1 MPSHSCSVRLDVYEA
16 YDEHDDLTDTTPR
29 FCYTLPHMS
38 RHTINRATAAR
49 FLPAYQGIGGSAGWE
64 GKQGIVSCFDR
75 LRCIQFDPLT
85 RAGGTNPDLVL
96 QSRIAGYDP
105 AALQELLYTERHLVD
120 GWDKMMSV
128 HPVSRWPFL
137 ARERRASTDSVPDS
151 DETDPALNGDHA
163 SSDPRIEQLR
173 PAMEYALQQI
183 RERGPLCSADFP
195 DQERI
200 DWWWA
205 PARQIRAALD
215 VLQYRGRIGV
225 HHRIGTRKYYDIIER
240 LIPQEHLDTPDP
252 FVSLDDYLQWRVA
265 ERVQSIGLVRNRPG
279 DAWLGIGH
287 AAARRRAVARLLTAG
302 ELSLVT
308 IRETG
313 GEYLVTTRDLPQLLT
328 LDQSEGDDSLQKHRE
343 PDPDQTPV
351 SLIAPLD
358 NLIWDRAAT
367 EELFGFVYR
376 WEVYKPQHLRQY
388 GYYVMPV
395 MQGDRFI
402 ARCEPIY
409 ERATGKLILKEWW
422 WESAIGQQAGD
433 LTKAVRRAL
442 AAYAAWCGAQEIV
455 IDPASQTIGR
465 IESQMIL
472 G

>member
-1 MPSHSCSVRLDVYEA
+1 
-16 YDEHDDLTDTTPR
+16 
-29 FCYTLPHMS
+29 MS
-38 RHTINRATAAR
+38 QHTISRATAAR
-49 FLPAYQGIGGSAGWE
+49 FLPSYQGIGGSAGWE
-64 GKQGIVSCFDR
+64 GRQGIVSCFER

-96 QSRIAGYDP
+96 QSRIAKYDP
-105 AALQELLYTERHLVD
+105 KILQELLYSERHLVD

-137 ARERRASTDSVPDS
+137 ARERLGPEDTAS
-151 DETDPALNGDHA
+151 DPANTPSPAAGDHG
-163 SSDPRIEQLR
+163 SSDPRIERLR
-173 PAMEYALQQI
+173 PVMEYALQQI

-240 LIPQEHLDTPDP
+240 LIPQEFLDRQDP
-252 FVSLDDYLQWRVA
+252 FDDLHGYLQWRVA
-265 ERVQSIGLVRNRPG
+265 ERVRSIGLVRNRPG

-287 AAARRRAVARLLTAG
+287 AAARRKAVSHLLAAG
-302 ELSLVT
+302 DLSLIT

-313 GEYLVTTRDLPQLLT
+313 TEYLAASGELPRLLNIE
-328 LDQSEGDDSLQKHRE
+328 EGPGGTDTDSG
-343 PDPDQTPV
+343 PV
-351 SLIAPLD
+351 SFIAPLD
-358 NLIWDRAAT
+358 NLIWDRAAI
-367 EELFGFVYR
+367 EELYGFSYR

-395 MQGDRFI
+395 LQGGRFI
-402 ARCEPIY
+402 ARCEPVF
-409 ERATGKLILKEWW
+409 ERAAGRLTFKEWW
-422 WESAIGQQAGD
+422 WESSSAGSEVV
-433 LTKAVRRAL
+433 TQAVRSAVT
-442 AAYAAWCGAQEIV
+442 AYAAWCGAREIA
-455 IDPASQTIGR
+455 IDLASQTIGNT
-465 IESQMIL
+465 ESRMLQ